1 VGETMLFHA
10 PVEETALKR
19 RTSRLLPLAVSQ
31 RKPKVRELA
40 LTSHRLVCLKPLKSG
55 RGVGVKAEFALRE
68 AQAAQGSGSG
78 SGREKRAKGDE
89 VRGMVTGVERKGAKE
104 FVVLTTAKSGF
115 FVADSEAAADAWA
128 RRIAEALRRLD
139 GEKHERKLSNAVAN
153 HTSSGSSSS
162 SANTIGKSSSS
173 KK

>member
-1 VGETMLFHA
+1 MLFHA

-68 AQAAQGSGSG
+68 AQGSG
-78 SGREKRAKGDE
+78 SGREKRAKSDE
-89 VRGMVTGVERKGAKE
+89 ARGTVTGVERKGAKE
-104 FVVLTTAKSGF
+104 FVVLTVRCTFSVWG
-115 FVADSEAAADAWA
+115 WTW
-128 RRIAEALRRLD
+128 R
-139 GEKHERKLSNAVAN
+139 
-153 HTSSGSSSS
+153 
-162 SANTIGKSSSS
+162 
-173 KK
+173 